1 LAGSSLLENQVRD
14 RDLLLEAALEVH
26 RMSPANLPI
35 PPLPPRPTRTLLAV
49 AGLLLAFGGPGAA
62 RAQMPALPPLAGTP
76 ALGTPAD
83 PNHFT
88 FVVAGDNRPATETA
102 TPTATIQQ
110 IFTEVGA
117 LSPKPPFVA
126 LLGDIIYGKNDKD
139 PELVAQEYAA
149 FLKVVQS
156 AGVPVFNAPGNH
168 EMNKK
173 GNQSSKTMQA
183 WYNQYTQSLPY
194 GAFTYG
200 NSRFIALNTD
210 DLPGA
215 GDCAGAGV
223 AAKGKKR
230 ASKSVAK
237 DGASK
242 NKQQKPQGDLG
253 QAQLA
258 QLAAEL
264 AADQAIPNVFVL
276 MHRPIYAQKSS
287 SRLAK
292 GCRDL
297 LKDLFA
303 RYPNVRL
310 VMASHEHLFYQPP
323 ATKPPPP
330 PSYVISGGAGAPL
343 AAGGWY
349 NYLVVTVDGT
359 QASFQ
364 VCKPGTGTCTPGDR

>member
-1 LAGSSLLENQVRD
+1 MR
-14 RDLLLEAALEVH
+14 
-26 RMSPANLPI
+26 PANLAI
-35 PPLPPRPTRTLLAV
+35 PPSRPTRIPLAV
-49 AGLLLAFGGPGAA
+49 AGLLLALGGPGA
-62 RAQMPALPPLAGTP
+62 AQMPALPPLAGTP

-117 LSPKPPFVA
+117 LSPKPPFVT
-126 LLGDIIYGKNDKD
+126 LLGDIVYGKNDKD
-139 PELVAQEYAA
+139 PQLIAQEYAA
-149 FLKVVQS
+149 FLKVVQG

-173 GNQSSKTMQA
+173 GNQPSKTMQA

-215 GDCAGAGV
+215 GDCAGSG
-223 AAKGKKR
+223 AALKGKKS
-230 ASKSVAK
+230 ASKDKAGK
-237 DGASK
+237 NKASK
-242 NKQQKPQGDLG
+242 NKAPKPEGDLS
-253 QAQLA
+253 QAQLG

-264 AADQAIPNVFVL
+264 EADQAIPNVFVL

-287 SRLAK
+287 SRLTK

-297 LKDLFA
+297 LEGLFA

-330 PSYVISGGAGAPL
+330 PAYVISGGAGAPL

-364 VCKPGTGTCTPGDR
+364 VCKPGTGTCTPGSR